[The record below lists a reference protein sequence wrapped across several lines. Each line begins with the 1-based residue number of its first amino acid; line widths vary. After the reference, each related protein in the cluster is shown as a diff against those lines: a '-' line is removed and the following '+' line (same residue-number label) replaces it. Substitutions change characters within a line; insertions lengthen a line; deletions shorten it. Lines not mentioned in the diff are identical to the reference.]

1 MSYTSTGGLQDA
13 ASVALKVAGDPALP
27 TVVSLVSEIKALSSK
42 GGSSSSSSSSS
53 GPGIGL
59 SKIVTP
65 LRAFVAYKK
74 RPWIAPALI
83 GGVVVGI
90 FALGVISGRA
100 RQRRKAP

>member
-42 GGSSSSSSSSS
+42 GGSSSSSSS